1 MSLRRD
7 VARLKGRLFR
17 YGVPIDFAILSATS
31 GASLLGV
38 HPPAR
43 LTPVRNV
50 AWLTPRL
57 CPSMRRMPYELLAEL
72 SFSWPHALA
81 ATAMAFSACAL
92 FTALRLSKLAEAE
105 GGRRAR
111 RASAQLRALS
121 RERLPAGEG
130 GDEDARAARRQLQ
143 SSADPDHELA

>member
-17 YGVPIDFAILSATS
+17 YGVPIDFAILSG

-81 ATAMAFSACAL
+81 ASAQAFSACGL
-92 FTALRLSKLAEAE
+92 LTALRLS
-105 GGRRAR
+105 
-111 RASAQLRALS
+111 
-121 RERLPAGEG
+121 RLLQRK
-130 GDEDARAARRQLQ
+130 ED
-143 SSADPDHELA
+143 